1 MFPSPQMFVF
11 DDFVQFNIFILLK
24 KFAPLQST
32 TLRSYF
38 STAF

>member
-11 DDFVQFNIFILLK
+11 DDFDQLDTFILLK
-24 KFAPLQST
+24 EFAPLQST

-38 STAF
+38 STSF